1 MNLTP
6 LKIVSRSVFLTLMC
20 SFMLSIDQLEAQ
32 DPQAELFDEHINSMQ
47 VGMTTLGGWAL
58 SNMVIGGVARQY
70 TSGTQRYFHE
80 MNAGWNAV
88 NLGIAALGYL
98 TLPEVAPETGLEAL
112 NDLNRTDHVL
122 IFNAGLDLAYMALG
136 YGLMEYGRRLDSV
149 RYIGYGQS
157 LLLQGA
163 FLFAF
168 DAALAYMHSDLTGR
182 LRLYLIPT
190 GLGASGL

>member
-1 MNLTP
+1 MNLTS
-6 LKIVSRSVFLTLMC
+6 LKIVSGCAFLTLIC
-20 SFMLSIDQLEAQ
+20 SFMLSVDSVEAQ
-32 DPQAELFDEHINSMQ
+32 GPQTDLFDEHLSSMQ
-47 VGMTTLGGWAL
+47 TGMTVLGGWAL
-58 SNMVIGGVARQY
+58 SNIVVGGVARRY
-70 TSGTQRYFHE
+70 VSGPQRYFHE
-80 MNAGWNAV
+80 MNAGWNAI

-98 TLPEVAPETGLEAL
+98 TLPEVAPDSGLEAL
-112 NDLNRTDHVL
+112 KDLNRTDHVL

-136 YGLMEYGRRLDSV
+136 YGLMERGRRLDSP

-182 LRLYLIPT
+182 LRVYLIPP
-190 GLGASGL
+190 GLGASGP